1 MLQKVV
7 FNNSEVDQIL
17 NLGQDWFDSK
27 VTKKGTGGE
36 GYLDNNDRLS
46 LECNL
51 DVKKVESIVLPKLVE
66 HDSYFHSKVKSLT
79 GQAILLKY
87 NKGHFFRRHQDRIED
102 NPIKSK
108 RIQTIIIQLSDGD
121 DYVGGDLL
129 VGCDIADRIKGNL
142 IIFESTRYH
151 ELTELISGTRHCL
164 VTWVTSKDYKKLR
177 LI

>member
-27 VTKKGTGGE
+27 VTKKGIGGE

-51 DVKKVESIVLPKLVE
+51 DVKEVESIVLPKLIE
-66 HDSYFHSKVKSLT
+66 HDDYFHSKIKSLT
-79 GQAILLKY
+79 GQAVLLKY
-87 NKGHFFRRHQDRIED
+87 NKGHFFKRHQDRISD

-108 RIQTIIIQLSDGD
+108 RIQTLIIQLSDGN
-121 DYVGGDLL
+121 DYTGGDL
-129 VGCDIADRIKGNL
+129 VVECDIADRIKGNL
-142 IIFESTRYH
+142 ILFDSNKWH
-151 ELTELISGTRHCL
+151 ELTELISGTRYCL
-164 VTWVTSKDYKKLR
+164 VTWITPKDYKSL